1 MKTQRL
7 FIALAVLNLGLLVFL
22 LAQIEVRFLGFRF
35 LPRSVEV
42 NSVGSVLR
50 GRALEITDD
59 EGRIRASIKVHPA
72 DRTLPYPETVILR
85 LINENG
91 GPSVKLATTEQGGG
105 LVLGGDSASTY
116 VQLSA
121 HGLRLTKE
129 GQQQMIPWAS
139 LPGPEGTRLIESTVA
154 RSCPAATIEPARVG
168 LLLVGGRTVLR
179 HSRARLCSRS
189 DLRERMAH

>member
-59 EGRIRASIKVHPA
+59 QGRTRASIKMYPA
-72 DRTLPYPETVILR
+72 SDLPDGTTYPETVLLR
-85 LINENG
+85 LVNSQGAPN
-91 GPSVKLATTEQGGG
+91 VKLAATEDGSV
-105 LVLGGDSASTY
+105 LALGGESNPTHVQIGARGSTT
-116 VQLSA
+116 S
-121 HGLRLTKE
+121 LTLTNKD
-129 GQQQMIPWAS
+129 GQQQ
-139 LPGPEGTRLIESTVA
+139 
-154 RSCPAATIEPARVG
+154 
-168 LLLVGGRTVLR
+168 LVTP
-179 HSRARLCSRS
+179 
-189 DLRERMAH
+189 